1 MKTPSKA
8 DLLKRLEELEA
19 TKNDRIYCPQMAGI
33 YENMDKDDSYTHLM
47 ILDDLGMECFARDAV
62 PCDEDG
68 NWADGYTVGI
78 PVYARQFGR
87 YISDVNGEV

>member
-8 DLLKRLEELEA
+8 ELLKRLAELEA
-19 TKNDRIYCPQMAGI
+19 TKDDRIYCPQMAGI
-33 YENMDKDDSYTHLM
+33 YENRDKDDSSTHLM
-47 ILDDLGMECFARDAV
+47 ILEDMGMECFVRDAV
-62 PCDEDG
+62 LCDEDG